1 MRKFVIFVKKN
12 VKLNILKINN
22 AVNVEIIVIIQR
34 NLEVLH
40 IAYLF

>member
-1 MRKFVIFVKKN
+1 MRKFVIFVKKI

>member
-12 VKLNILKINN
+12 VKLNILKINSV
-22 AVNVEIIVIIQR
+22 VNVEIIVIIQR